1 MITGTFYIFISTSV
15 GHSVKVQDGLKT
27 TRFCGSNIPLPYKS
41 SGNELIISFAAV
53 VGIKRFS
60 IKDKEENNYIDD
72 ITINKTIEVFERQI
86 RSSCTFCFRINISV
100 LDEEEHEEITSA
112 ENQNNELLGDVNNV
126 LLGDVRQQAQPV
138 LIGAAGIA
146 TALASKLR

>member
-1 MITGTFYIFISTSV
+1 M
-15 GHSVKVQDGLKT
+15 
-27 TRFCGSNIPLPYKS
+27 
-41 SGNELIISFAAV
+41 
-53 VGIKRFS
+53 
-60 IKDKEENNYIDD
+60 
-72 ITINKTIEVFERQI
+72 
-86 RSSCTFCFRINISV
+86 
-100 LDEEEHEEITSA
+100 DEEEHEEITSA